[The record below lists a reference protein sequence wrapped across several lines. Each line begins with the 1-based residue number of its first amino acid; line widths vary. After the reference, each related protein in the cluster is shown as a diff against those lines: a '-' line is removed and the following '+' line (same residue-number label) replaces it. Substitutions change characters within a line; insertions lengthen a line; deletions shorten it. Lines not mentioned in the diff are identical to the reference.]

1 MHIIDVKFMAMA
13 TCPETGQWTAKVML
27 LTNEG
32 GLSLAAS
39 TEQAED
45 ADRRAILEGLM
56 QDAMRQIRAFPEVR
70 TGQKV
75 VTIAEDALDRAVQE
89 A

>member
-1 MHIIDVKFMAMA
+1 MHIIDVKLAAVA
-13 TCPETGQWTAKVML
+13 TCAETGRLNAKVML

-39 TEQAED
+39 TEQAEH

-56 QDAMRQIRAFPEVR
+56 QDALRQIRAFPEVR
-70 TGQKV
+70 TGQTI
-75 VTIAEDALDRAVQE
+75 VTIAEDALERE
-89 A
+89 AQQG